1 MGYWAP
7 NAVWSNHIAAVSNLK
22 YIALSWRN
30 QHYTDQ
36 NGNANISPI
45 HSKYYLKK
53 KKKKRRL
60 SYLLNWKECLFTYLI
75 INVLDLYQLLDIIFD
90 NHLKNYGI
98 QILQITLSLLLWG
111 KFIKIIYIFN
121 YENIGNHKY
130 IDILILVEA

>member
-7 NAVWSNHIAAVSNLK
+7 NAVWSNHIAAVSNLST
-22 YIALSWRN
+22 LSCHGGIN
-30 QHYTDQ
+30 TTLTKMEMQT
-36 NGNANISPI
+36 SPLFI
-45 HSKYYLKK
+45 QTTIFFL
-53 KKKKRRL
+53 KKKRRL